1 MKNLNE
7 HLCKILADKLI
18 KRRLVT
24 WYDPHRDF
32 EPFVKELRG
41 NALAAECRLEEV
53 RLSGQKVT
61 LCVGGESF
69 YEVKFAVEPMV
80 SGTDP
85 EPLIV

>member
-41 NALAAECRLEEV
+41 NALAAEKRC
-53 RLSGQKVT
+53 G
-61 LCVGGESF
+61 
-69 YEVKFAVEPMV
+69 
-80 SGTDP
+80 
-85 EPLIV
+85 

>member
-1 MKNLNE
+1 MKSLNE

-41 NALAAECRLEEV
+41 NALASECRLEEV
-53 RLSGQKVT
+53 RLSGQKVPRSVEFRDGPVRDDAGKVRRAT
-61 LCVGGESF
+61 LLAS
-69 YEVKFAVEPMV
+69 P
-80 SGTDP
+80 
-85 EPLIV
+85 PLP